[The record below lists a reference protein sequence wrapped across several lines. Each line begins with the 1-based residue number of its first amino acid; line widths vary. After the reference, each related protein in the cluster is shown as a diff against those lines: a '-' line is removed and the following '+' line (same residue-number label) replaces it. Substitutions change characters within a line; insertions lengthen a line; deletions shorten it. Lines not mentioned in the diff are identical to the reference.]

1 MTRLP
6 NVPGP
11 GEQSDPDYPQAE
23 ATGGPIPDG
32 EMPGL
37 NGTTPS
43 HLGLTLEP
51 EDAADLPEG
60 DSPVAQHRAGTD
72 RQAIFTAC
80 AETGQ
85 PEARLDGSSHNVP
98 HEAIIDPAQDNAGA
112 QPDLL

>member
-11 GEQSDPDYPQAE
+11 GEQNDPDYLQAE
-23 ATGGPIPDG
+23 AVGGPIPEG

-37 NGTTPS
+37 DGTPFS
-43 HLGLTLEP
+43 HLAFEP
-51 EDAADLPEG
+51 EDAADLAEG
-60 DSPVAQHRAGTD
+60 DAPMVQHRAGTD
-72 RQAIFTAC
+72 RRVIFAVC

-85 PEARLDGSSHNVP
+85 PEARLDGSSNEVP

-112 QPDLL
+112 QPDPL